1 TIAVVGGWFMR
12 RRNTALGLAV
22 AGIGCGTLA
31 VAPLAAALIQRF
43 GWRTT
48 YVILGIASTA
58 ILVACGM
65 AMKRPPV
72 HVTPVPF
79 RIREAIRTP
88 AFGVLYLSSLIS
100 SMGLF
105 TPFVFLPAFARDH
118 GASEVAAATLVGI
131 IGGAS
136 VVGRMGLGTLADR
149 LGVVRLFMGCYL
161 VVALSFVL
169 WLFPRAYPLLVGFPL
184 AP

>member
-1 TIAVVGGWFMR
+1 GGGELYVV
-12 RRNTALGLAV
+12 
-22 AGIGCGTLA
+22 
-31 VAPLAAALIQRF
+31 
-43 GWRTT
+43 
-48 YVILGIASTA
+48 LGIASA
-58 ILVACGM
+58 KILLFCAFIV
-65 AMKRPPV
+65 RQPPV
-72 HVTPVPF
+72 HVAPMPF
-79 RIREAIRTP
+79 SVREAIRTP
-88 AFGVLYLSSLIS
+88 AFKLLYFSAVLS

-118 GASEVAAATLVGI
+118 GATEVAAATLVGI